1 MAKKEKSTKNNKDKT
16 VKEESKSSISKRD
29 EQIEQNNVDSSEMPE
44 HDDTHEQDDPAKFD
58 DQNVMDI
65 ENMDEDARNNY
76 ARTVIADKVIKYM
89 KIDDL
94 IKQKQDEHK
103 KEIKQMKEGKE
114 SLEKFL
120 IEYLDKINEECINVG
135 KKASLIKTESKRS
148 APIKV
153 EDIST
158 SLIDGFKKFE
168 IYDDEEQIERVVKDF
183 IATIE
188 AKREVK
194 TRKYLKRTKGEDA
207 KKKKNNN
214 NNNDDNNNDNN
225 NNKKVSERKAT
236 KNK

>member
-1 MAKKEKSTKNNKDKT
+1 MPDH
-16 VKEESKSSISKRD
+16 D
-29 EQIEQNNVDSSEMPE
+29 ETQ
-44 HDDTHEQDDPAKFD
+44 EQDDPAKFD
-58 DQNVMDI
+58 DQNVLDI
-65 ENMDEDARNNY
+65 ENMDEEARNNY

-114 SLEKFL
+114 ALEKFL

-135 KKASLIKTESKRS
+135 KKASLIKTESKRA

-168 IYDDEEQIERVVKDF
+168 IYDDDEQIERVVKEF
-183 IATIE
+183 ISTIE

-214 NNNDDNNNDNN
+214 DQNNNDNN
-225 NNKKVSERKAT
+225 NNNKQKVIGKKT
-236 KNK
+236 TINK